1 MAELRHQRVEK
12 GASGTLSVTPGS
24 RRKRCRRLPPT
35 PWTMTFLLA
44 EVSMNTDQKT
54 CVQIA
59 FLVYILAG
67 LLFARWVYHTMELTM
82 DDEAAF
88 ALIAVMAACGLFLMM
103 LRVL

>member
-1 MAELRHQRVEK
+1 
-12 GASGTLSVTPGS
+12 
-24 RRKRCRRLPPT
+24 
-35 PWTMTFLLA
+35 
-44 EVSMNTDQKT
+44 MNTDQKT

-59 FLVYILAG
+59 LRFTSWRACFLPAG
-67 LLFARWVYHTMELTM
+67 FITPRELTM